1 MVTKCALWRMK
12 WACSWV
18 CEDFPVESYFP
29 DWRSAFLVIISHLKK
44 KKKSLYLFSI
54 SETDYRKIKYCK
66 FQNTKYF
73 YVLKGLDCIRRW
85 KIKAFFFLKL
95 NCIPQGWNF
104 LCSEQIVIKNVLPC
118 FNKNISD
125 LALIT
130 VKICFLRSV
139 PLKWAWKFTFF
150 SLLNLTDEEWVAC
163 GQREVACLKS
173 VVLAHSL
180 KMNVC

>member
-1 MVTKCALWRMK
+1 MCPLKDEMSMFMGLRGFPSGKLLSWLEKC
-12 WACSWV
+12 
-18 CEDFPVESYFP
+18 FP
-29 DWRSAFLVIISHLKK
+29 SHYYSFKK

-118 FNKNISD
+118 FNKNICD

-139 PLKWAWKFTFF
+139 PLKWAWKFSFL